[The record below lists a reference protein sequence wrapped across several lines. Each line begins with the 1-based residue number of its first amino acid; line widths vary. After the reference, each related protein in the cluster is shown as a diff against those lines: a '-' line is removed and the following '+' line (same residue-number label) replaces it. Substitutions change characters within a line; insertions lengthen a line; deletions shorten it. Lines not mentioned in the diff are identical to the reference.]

1 MLKERPDRDSISRGD
16 DLMDW
21 NPMGHGNLRLPWR
34 SDVAVSILRPAEEK
48 RKKKPIFPKLQLHP
62 AGCSSD
68 GGSASVKMR
77 R

>member
-48 RKKKPIFPKLQLHP
+48 RKKKPIFQS
-62 AGCSSD
+62 CSYIRPD
-68 GGSASVKMR
+68 VQVTVGR
-77 R
+77 LR